1 MTSPFASGPGPAAVY
16 FGFRA
21 GAWLAE
27 HTPRPVAYWFA
38 HMGGRLAYRKA
49 HGKRGV
55 VEKNL
60 ARVVGT
66 GDHLDEVV
74 KAAFL
79 SYAEYWLETFRL
91 GRYKPEDLMKMVEPV
106 GNSLEVIEDALS
118 EGKGILVITPHLGF
132 YDLGVAWVGA
142 KGWPFTSVAEVL
154 RPKAL
159 FEWFARIRERHG
171 LKVLP
176 ARNGKWVREK
186 LSDVLDAGECV
197 ALVSDR
203 DLGRRGIWVEF
214 FGERTTF
221 PVSPAMLLVQKK
233 VPLIAGAITKNGRT
247 FDIYFERVPYEL
259 SGEAEADVRSMAQ
272 VTAGVLEKMVRRA
285 PEQWHLFMTNW
296 PADEAHLPP
305 RGRKSDSSPQ
315 PAPPGLESPVEP
327 APLGQAGEA
336 DVDREQPAETAVD
349 QERPVGAAV
358 DQRQP
363 AQEPAGR
370 ESSTE

>member
-1 MTSPFASGPGPAAVY
+1 M
-16 FGFRA
+16 
-21 GAWLAE
+21 
-27 HTPRPVAYWFA
+27 
-38 HMGGRLAYRKA
+38 
-49 HGKRGV
+49 
-55 VEKNL
+55 
-60 ARVVGT
+60 
-66 GDHLDEVV
+66 
-74 KAAFL
+74 
-79 SYAEYWLETFRL
+79 
-91 GRYKPEDLMKMVEPV
+91 
-106 GNSLEVIEDALS
+106 
-118 EGKGILVITPHLGF
+118 
-132 YDLGVAWVGA
+132 
-142 KGWPFTSVAEVL
+142 
-154 RPKAL
+154 
-159 FEWFARIRERHG
+159 
-171 LKVLP
+171 
-176 ARNGKWVREK
+176 
-186 LSDVLDAGECV
+186 
-197 ALVSDR
+197 
-203 DLGRRGIWVEF
+203 EF

>member
-1 MTSPFASGPGPAAVY
+1 VAAGETGLTSPFASGPGPAAVY
-16 FGFRA
+16 FAFRA

-27 HTPRPVAYWFA
+27 HTPSSIAYWFA
-38 HMGGRLAYRKA
+38 HRGGRLAYKRA

-66 GDHLDEVV
+66 GDQLDEVV
-74 KAAFL
+74 KAAFE

-91 GRYKPEDLMKMVEPV
+91 GRYKPEDILELVEPLDDSV
-106 GNSLEVIEDALS
+106 KVIEDALA

-132 YDLGVAWVGA
+132 YDLGVAWVGV
-142 KGWPFTSVAEVL
+142 KGWPFTTVAEVL

-176 ARNGKWVREK
+176 ARNGKWVRSK
-186 LSDVLDAGECV
+186 LAEALDSGECV

-221 PVSPAMLLVQKK
+221 PVSPAMLLVQKQ
-233 VPLIAGAITKNGRT
+233 VPLIAGAITKHGKI
-247 FDIYFERVPYEL
+247 FQIHFERVPYEL
-259 SGEAEADVRSMAQ
+259 SGNEEADVSAMAQ

-296 PADEAHLPP
+296 PSDEEHLPP
-305 RGRKSDSSPQ
+305 RGRKSDS
-315 PAPPGLESPVEP
+315 APKPVAPGLE
-327 APLGQAGEA
+327 A
-336 DVDREQPAETAVD
+336 PAEEA
-349 QERPVGAAV
+349 AAV
-358 DQRQP
+358 QEFP
-363 AQEPAGR
+363 AEEAAAVQESPA
-370 ESSTE
+370 E